1 MKLENRQR
9 HGTNRILYEMNISIG
24 LVTDAVSAKGENY
37 PHTKRMERVIYNYN
51 QKGND
56 FDEKN
61 N

>member
-1 MKLENRQR
+1 
-9 HGTNRILYEMNISIG
+9 MNNSIG
-24 LVTDAVSAKGENY
+24 LVTDVVSVKGENY
-37 PHTKRMERVIYNYN
+37 PRTKRMERVIYNYN

>member
-1 MKLENRQR
+1 
-9 HGTNRILYEMNISIG
+9 MNNSIG
-24 LVTDAVSAKGENY
+24 LVTDAVSVKGENY
-37 PHTKRMERVIYNYN
+37 PHTERMERVIYNYN

>member
-1 MKLENRQR
+1 
-9 HGTNRILYEMNISIG
+9 MNNSIG
-24 LVTDAVSAKGENY
+24 LVTDAVSVKGENY